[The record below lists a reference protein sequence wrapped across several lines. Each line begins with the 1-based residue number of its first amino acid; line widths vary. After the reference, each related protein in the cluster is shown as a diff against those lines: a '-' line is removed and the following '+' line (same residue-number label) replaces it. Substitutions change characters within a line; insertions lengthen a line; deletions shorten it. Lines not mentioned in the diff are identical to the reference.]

1 MAGLDTS
8 IVIDVLA
15 LAWFL
20 ACWIGYTRF
29 AKRRSASEVCLA
41 SVMHMYRREWMREM
55 MHRDNRVADMSAIS
69 TLERNVTFFASSA
82 LIILAGVL
90 TLFGYID
97 RAILLFEDLP
107 LSSPQTRLQWE
118 AKVALLIVI
127 FVYAFF
133 KFTWSLRQVGF
144 AAVLIGAAPNAHA
157 EDVGDVE
164 VRQMAERA
172 ARVVSMAAH
181 HFNFGIR
188 SYYFALAVLAWMVNP
203 WLFVAATALVVFVLY
218 RREFHSSVLSTLMI
232 SVRD

>member
-1 MAGLDTS
+1 M
-8 IVIDVLA
+8 
-15 LAWFL
+15 
-20 ACWIGYTRF
+20 
-29 AKRRSASEVCLA
+29 
-41 SVMHMYRREWMREM
+41 
-55 MHRDNRVADMSAIS
+55 
-69 TLERNVTFFASSA
+69 
-82 LIILAGVL
+82 
-90 TLFGYID
+90 
-97 RAILLFEDLP
+97 
-107 LSSPQTRLQWE
+107 
-118 AKVALLIVI
+118 
-127 FVYAFF
+127 
-133 KFTWSLRQVGF
+133 GF

-203 WLFVAATALVVFVLY
+203 WLFIAATALVVFVLY